1 MLYRAADT
9 PYMIFTT
16 DVRLVITY
24 EPQLT
29 APNTPGG
36 FSIGTVTTY
45 SAYLS
50 WNSVSTADRY
60 RYTNQQLNPTG
71 STNDFTTTGTSI
83 TNSSGISSNNR
94 YRWRVRAENDAGD
107 SDYTSYIYRT
117 TLPLTPSSVSASPAS
132 GTTGETSIDVFWN
145 HIAGTELDR
154 YRVQREGGT
163 TSGATTSSNS
173 HNSTGL
179 NPNTTYRY
187 RVRSENAEGNS
198 SYSGWASA
206 TTKLP
211 APAVPNQPSA
221 SNLTKTSVTISWD
234 AVAYAASY
242 DLRQDGA
249 VVLSSVQG
257 TSHDITGLADNSSFN
272 FDVRAKNAT
281 GTSGYSTDRVVETAP
296 IHVAPPTPTN
306 VGPAGVQTP
315 GVITFTA
322 DALAMDQAKNYDLQ
336 QRIWWEMFSVP
347 FEESK
352 SKVYISSYGEPG
364 TRTFAVDMTDE
375 GLLGNYTLSAYS
387 QHDGD
392 EDRTSPVTASLDLTF
407 TRTKVSIGGVWIP
420 KRVFVFDSAAWVE
433 KFPQARIDGAWK

>member
-1 MLYRAADT
+1 MATKTWYANDTHSWRTASSGGGSSGWRSDNSDVYHGQYCSGGVCYGRYKGCAFFDDADIRSTLSGQNILSISLRLTRRSAGGASAAGTPHIRLHNHTSQPSGEPSYVTSAQTPQSWAWGETKYAYLPTWWGGWLRDGDARGIMLYRAADT

-179 NPNTTYRY
+179 NPNT
-187 RVRSENAEGNS
+187 
-198 SYSGWASA
+198 
-206 TTKLP
+206 
-211 APAVPNQPSA
+211 
-221 SNLTKTSVTISWD
+221 
-234 AVAYAASY
+234 
-242 DLRQDGA
+242 
-249 VVLSSVQG
+249 
-257 TSHDITGLADNSSFN
+257 
-272 FDVRAKNAT
+272 
-281 GTSGYSTDRVVETAP
+281 
-296 IHVAPPTPTN
+296 
-306 VGPAGVQTP
+306 
-315 GVITFTA
+315 
-322 DALAMDQAKNYDLQ
+322 
-336 QRIWWEMFSVP
+336 
-347 FEESK
+347 
-352 SKVYISSYGEPG
+352 
-364 TRTFAVDMTDE
+364 
-375 GLLGNYTLSAYS
+375 
-387 QHDGD
+387 
-392 EDRTSPVTASLDLTF
+392 
-407 TRTKVSIGGVWIP
+407 
-420 KRVFVFDSAAWVE
+420 
-433 KFPQARIDGAWK
+433 